1 MAFPETIV
9 TFPTMQDIAVDDGAL
24 IAQYQAAIEA
34 QDMATAALILAQISD
49 YDKKMITAP
58 YLNSIGQTVAALELF
73 YEQRYNPS
81 IVVSATQPAA
91 QQATDFWFEI
101 TGTST

>member
-9 TFPTMQDIAVDDGAL
+9 TFPTKQNVTAEDGAL

-34 QDMATAALILAQISD
+34 QDLELASAILVQITNYANKIINAA
-49 YDKKMITAP
+49 
-58 YLNSIGQTVAALELF
+58 YLNEIAQTVTALELF
-73 YEQRYNPS
+73 YEQRYNPA

-101 TGTST
+101 TGTSA